1 MLRMVQA
8 KGAGYAMS
16 KQQELETMQHV
27 AHSTGLPYLL
37 HTTCIVCCSIT
48 ATLAG
53 WQLCSQSDIVQ
64 I

>member
-27 AHSTGLPYLL
+27 AHSTGTSHSVHHNPCYCEL
-37 HTTCIVCCSIT
+37 
-48 ATLAG
+48 
-53 WQLCSQSDIVQ
+53 
-64 I
+64 